1 MTNDKSKC
9 QNMSKHVQ
17 WNAALHTLRSQA
29 FSEDA
34 RSAASSLWASCKFQ
48 SIFQR
53 LKMFIVFDP
62 KYFGRLQFQRRQN
75 NSHLAEKAYWQ
86 PSLANPIPL
95 TSSLSWSGFVVAGST
110 WKCISRIWLPSFYP
124 FTHNLCHFLHPLVR
138 VPAHALH
145 CAALLVDCGGLLL
158 SGALGTKICTE
169 YKRVMSHLMCKE
181 SNRSQ
186 ISCVPLC
193 STHIHP
199 LITAASIQ
207 FRIWVKNSSLSRLSS
222 CCACFLR
229 ATSDCQASFLPAIPL
244 ELSGT
249 VSPDDKWQ
257 VKMSKHVKTCPMKPH
272 STPFAPK
279 PFQRMPVLQQALF
292 GPPASFRVSFS
303 D

>member
-1 MTNDKSKC
+1 M
-9 QNMSKHVQ
+9 
-17 WNAALHTLRSQA
+17 
-29 FSEDA
+29 
-34 RSAASSLWASCKFQ
+34 
-48 SIFQR
+48 
-53 LKMFIVFDP
+53 
-62 KYFGRLQFQRRQN
+62 
-75 NSHLAEKAYWQ
+75 
-86 PSLANPIPL
+86 
-95 TSSLSWSGFVVAGST
+95 
-110 WKCISRIWLPSFYP
+110 WLPSFYP

-186 ISCVPLC
+186 ISCVPP
-193 STHIHP
+193 STHGCFNP
-199 LITAASIQ
+199 Q

-249 VSPDDKWQ
+249 VSPDDK
-257 VKMSKHVKTCPMKPH
+257 
-272 STPFAPK
+272 
-279 PFQRMPVLQQALF
+279 
-292 GPPASFRVSFS
+292 
-303 D
+303 